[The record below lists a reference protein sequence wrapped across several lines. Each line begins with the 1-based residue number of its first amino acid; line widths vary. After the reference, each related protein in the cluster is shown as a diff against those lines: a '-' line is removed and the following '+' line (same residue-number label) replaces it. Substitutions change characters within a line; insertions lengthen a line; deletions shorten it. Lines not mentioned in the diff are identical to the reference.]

1 MEKMDRIGWEIRND
15 IGIITIDNPPEN
27 YLAKPDFVAMEV
39 LEKWTSYDYLRGLL
53 ITGTGKQFSGGGKLE
68 HLFSMINAKEDISK
82 KISEGKKVLDYIENL
97 NIPVISAIQGICFGA
112 GLEIAL
118 SCHIRI
124 CSENALFAFPETN
137 HGLLPGLGGTIR
149 LHELIGFPKS
159 LKMIL
164 GGDMINA
171 EDALE
176 MKLVDFIV
184 PKQKLH
190 EFSFNFLLKLTKDR
204 PLEVI
209 HAVMEVLRNARTLT
223 SKESMK
229 KETRLFCELAL
240 AEARRKKSL
249 EQTR

>member
-1 MEKMDRIGWEIRND
+1 MDRIGWEIRDD
-15 IGIITIDNPPEN
+15 IGIITINNPPEN
-27 YLAKPDFVAMEV
+27 YLAKPDFVQ
-39 LEKWTSYDYLRGLL
+39 LEILKKWTSYDYLRGLM

-68 HLFSMINAKEDISK
+68 HLFSMINAKEDISR
-82 KISEGKKVLDYIENL
+82 KISDGKKVLDFLENL
-97 NIPVISAIQGICFGA
+97 DIPVISAIQGICFGG

-118 SCHIRI
+118 ACHIRI

-137 HGLLPGLGGTIR
+137 HGIMPGLGGTIR
-149 LHELIGFPKS
+149 SQELIGFPMA

-190 EFSFNFLLKLTKDR
+190 EYSFNFLLRLTKDR
-204 PLEVI
+204 PLDVI
-209 HAVMEVLRNARTLT
+209 HAVMKVLRNARTL
-223 SKESMK
+223 SVKDAMK
-229 KETRLFCELAL
+229 KETHLFCELAL
-240 AEARRKKSL
+240 AEAHRRKSQ
-249 EQTR
+249 E

>member
-1 MEKMDRIGWEIRND
+1 MEKMDKIGWEIRND

-27 YLAKPDFVAMEV
+27 YLAKPDFVPLEV
-39 LEKWTSYDYLRGLL
+39 LKKWTSYDYLRGLM

-68 HLFSMINAKEDISK
+68 HLFTMINAKEDISK
-82 KISEGKKVLDYIENL
+82 RITEGKRVLDFIENL
-97 NIPVISAIQGICFGA
+97 DIPVISAIQGICFGG

-118 SCHIRI
+118 ACHIRI

-137 HGLLPGLGGTIR
+137 QGIIPGLGGTIR
-149 LHELIGFPKS
+149 SQELVGFPGS

-176 MKLVDFIV
+176 MKLVDYIV
-184 PKQKLH
+184 PKQKLR
-190 EFSFNFLLKLTKDR
+190 EFSFNFLFKLTKDR

-209 HAVMEVLRNARTLT
+209 HAVMKVLRNARTLPV
-223 SKESMK
+223 KDAMK
-229 KETRLFCELAL
+229 KETHLFCELAL
-240 AEARRKKSL
+240 AEARRRKSQ
-249 EQTR
+249 E